1 MYESLTQI
9 SEQLGI
15 SIWMFVLII
24 IWSYAWKLL
33 AFWKSARKN
42 SPVWFILFAFL
53 NTVGILE
60 ILYIF
65 IFSEKKKNNFKHKK
79 VLKRKRR

>member
-15 SIWMFVLII
+15 SIWLFVLII
-24 IWSYAWKLL
+24 IWSYTWKLL

-42 SPVWFILFAFL
+42 SPIWFILFAFL
-53 NTVGILE
+53 NTFGILE

-65 IFSEKKKNNFKHKK
+65 IFSEKKKNNFKYKK
-79 VLKRKRR
+79 AVKRRR

>member
-1 MYESLTQI
+1 MYEYINQVV
-9 SEQLGI
+9 EQLGI
-15 SIWMFVLII
+15 SIWLFVFIM

-33 AFWKSARKN
+33 AFWKAARKN
-42 SPVWFILFAFL
+42 SPVWFIIFAFL

-79 VLKRKRR
+79 ELKRKRR

>member
-1 MYESLTQI
+1 MQEYLNEVLT
-9 SEQLGI
+9 QLGI
-15 SIWMFVLII
+15 PLWMFVMFL
-24 IWSYAWKLL
+24 IWSYTWKLL

-53 NTVGILE
+53 NTIGILE

-65 IFSEKKKNNFKHKK
+65 IFSEMKKNNFKHKK
-79 VLKRKRR
+79 ALKRKR

>member
-1 MYESLTQI
+1 MYEYMNQMM
-9 SEQLGI
+9 EQLGI
-15 SIWMFVLII
+15 SIWLFVLIM

-53 NTVGILE
+53 NTMGILE
-60 ILYIF
+60 ILYLF

-79 VLKRKRR
+79 ALKRKR